1 MVSTGS
7 WWEIAIKFGLKKLE
21 LPYSLPDTYHQAQSD
36 RFHGLPIR
44 PAHLLTIAT
53 LPHHHGDP
61 FDRLLIA
68 QALTDDLTLVSRDPK
83 FDLYGVRQLW

>member
-21 LPYSLPDTYHQAQSD
+21 LPYFLPDTYQQAQAD
-36 RFHGLPIR
+36 GFHELPIR

-61 FDRLLIA
+61 FDRLLI
-68 QALTDDLTLVSRDPK
+68 DRPSPH
-83 FDLYGVRQLW
+83 RQPDARLARSEI